1 MHLAGFLLHIQCSGA
16 VSVATGWWRTRL
28 MRRIACSAAW
38 GKHDSKCHQ
47 RVLQTGRTSRLG
59 HRSMAGECSAAGH
72 EQSHGHTLSPVW
84 RIWWALLNRVVP
96 IQVLIQ
102 LFQKISRF
110 FSREQAGAAGLA
122 RSLQPSVVCYRIV
135 CGCGQYGVR
144 YGPRRRRSG
153 CTAQAE
159 SRRYRDPADVEQRW
173 EQATEVVG
181 SGLDC
186 PMSPSS

>member
-1 MHLAGFLLHIQCSGA
+1 
-16 VSVATGWWRTRL
+16 
-28 MRRIACSAAW
+28 MRRLACSAAW

-72 EQSHGHTLSPVW
+72 EKSHGHTLSPVW
-84 RIWWALLNRVVP
+84 RIRWALLNRVVP
-96 IQVLIQ
+96 GPGPHSTVPKDL
-102 LFQKISRF
+102 KI

-159 SRRYRDPADVEQRW
+159 SVGVIVILLTWSSDGSRPPRSSDLVWIARCRHHL
-173 EQATEVVG
+173 EVF
-181 SGLDC
+181 L
-186 PMSPSS
+186 